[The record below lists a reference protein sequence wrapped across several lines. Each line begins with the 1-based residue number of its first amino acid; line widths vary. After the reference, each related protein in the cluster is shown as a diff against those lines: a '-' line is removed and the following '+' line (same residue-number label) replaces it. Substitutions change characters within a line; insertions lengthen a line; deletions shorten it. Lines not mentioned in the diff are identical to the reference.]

1 MTRHTVV
8 EFKCPCGVFGGYHWI
23 TFEKPSVVV
32 FRASSASGKTRI
44 TLPDPGIPI
53 FLPIGEHVGRGFD
66 NRHVVLS
73 SFSLHLCY
81 MPNPCALTQVEL
93 NTRAVVV
100 SRNASHFCARSV
112 IDGALVSRL
121 KEINDDIITT
131 VQPASTGVEL
141 VIAVAGHSRMMG
153 GRAHVDQKPRLDPRM
168 VQLADPPVKLGEGT
182 FGIVYDCKLN
192 ARTGFCVKFPTR
204 DNADE
209 QERLR
214 KEATL
219 GMRVIYTKRCVP
231 VRGLVKKIIPG
242 GTQPRVGMVMPKF
255 DHDFMAFIQQQK
267 ATQGT
272 PVTTIWLE
280 TFVMWGSHGL
290 VLGIL
295 ELHALGLPHGDVKWT
310 NVGAILDQEDAA
322 TPKIWPFLSYD
333 IRVYDMGLSGEGI
346 DAGTYPFKVTEW
358 TQNPK
363 ELLCAD
369 IFTDESILLRRSDWF
384 QVLMS
389 AYDLVHLSHLPNMSL
404 YTSCRVGKN
413 GHRDPKLK
421 EVGAEWVKAGRPGGW
436 IEWILK
442 KRVTETPSAVSAF
455 YRSSSKFST
464 LDRQLTLNFMTCV

>member
-81 MPNPCALTQVEL
+81 MPNPCALTQV
-93 NTRAVVV
+93 VV
-100 SRNASHFCARSV
+100 SRNASHFCSRSV

-153 GRAHVDQKPRLDPRM
+153 GRAHVDQKPLLDPRM
-168 VQLADPPVKLGEGT
+168 VQLAAPPVKLGEGT
-182 FGIVYDCKLN
+182 YGIVYECKLGTR
-192 ARTGFCVKFPTR
+192 AGFCVKFPKR

-255 DHDFMAFIQQQK
+255 EHGFMAFIKQQK

-280 TFVMWGSHGL
+280 TFVMWGCHGL

-322 TPKIWPFLSYD
+322 TPKIWSFMSYHVRLHDMVCLGMASTLGLFLS
-333 IRVYDMGLSGEGI
+333 R
-346 DAGTYPFKVTEW
+346 
-358 TQNPK
+358 
-363 ELLCAD
+363 
-369 IFTDESILLRRSDWF
+369 
-384 QVLMS
+384 
-389 AYDLVHLSHLPNMSL
+389 
-404 YTSCRVGKN
+404 
-413 GHRDPKLK
+413 
-421 EVGAEWVKAGRPGGW
+421 
-436 IEWILK
+436 
-442 KRVTETPSAVSAF
+442 
-455 YRSSSKFST
+455 
-464 LDRQLTLNFMTCV
+464 